1 MESMTKEKKQEFTL
15 RITKAN
21 KSQMIVIL
29 YDMILQYLQDAISD
43 YEKGKLKE
51 YQKNVG
57 YAKNCIDEL
66 LNSLNF
72 QYEIANVLRGL
83 YYFYKREL
91 STAAIQQKQELLP
104 PVIKMIEELRK
115 SFEQTAKEDQSAPI
129 MENTQTVYAGLT
141 YGKDSLN
148 LNLSDQGSNRGFR
161 V

>member
-1 MESMTKEKKQEFTL
+1 MIKEKKQEFTL

-21 KSQMIVIL
+21 KSEMIVIL
-29 YDMILQYLQDAISD
+29 YDMILQYLEDAVNH
-43 YEKGKLKE
+43 YQEGNVKE
-51 YQKNVG
+51 YKKDINH
-57 YAKNCIDEL
+57 AKSCIDEL

-72 QYEIANVLRGL
+72 QYDLAQVLRGL

-91 STAAIQQKQELLP
+91 STAAIQEKQELLP
-104 PVIKMIEELRK
+104 PVIKMIQELRN
-115 SFEQTAKEDQSAPI
+115 SFEQIAKEDLSAPI
-129 MENTQTVYAGLT
+129 MDNTQKVYAGLT